1 MFIMEEISN
10 EMSTEEF
17 MRELVERLNR
27 KFSFQDMRME
37 EIESGL
43 SEIESRIDVMSGEI
57 NFLKEEAGRLREGHN
72 KISRNILSIID

>member
-1 MFIMEEISN
+1 MEEMPN
-10 EMSTEEF
+10 ELSTEEF

-27 KFSFQDMRME
+27 KFSLQDMRME

-43 SEIESRIDVMSGEI
+43 SEIESRIDAISGEI
-57 NFLKEEAGRLREGHN
+57 KFLKEEAVKLREGHN